1 MILGREEVPRSDNA
15 SAELVDLARAGDE
28 SGFRALASCLMPAG
42 EVEEC
47 WHGVRARLG
56 HLAVEAST
64 PERRELWV
72 PEGRFFRH
80 PVPGEIRA
88 AIYGEDEN
96 VYLPPHFTYCM
107 TEPPDPVCRC
117 GAYRLEWVEP

>member
-1 MILGREEVPRSDNA
+1 VILAREEVPRSDNA

-56 HLAVEAST
+56 HPAVEASA
-64 PERRELWV
+64 PERRGPWV
-72 PEGRFFRH
+72 CRGRFFRH
-80 PVPGEIRA
+80 PVLGEAYSDDICT
-88 AIYGEDEN
+88 
-96 VYLPPHFTYCM
+96 TYCM
-107 TEPPDPVCRC
+107 TERPDPVCRC
-117 GAYRLEWVEP
+117 GAYRLEWGEP

>member
-64 PERRELWV
+64 PERRELWYPRAV
-72 PEGRFFRH
+72 FFAIPY
-80 PVPGEIRA
+80 PVRSA
-88 AIYGEDEN
+88 
-96 VYLPPHFTYCM
+96 LPYMARMKMFTYHHISR
-107 TEPPDPVCRC
+107 T
-117 GAYRLEWVEP
+117 A